1 MPDYKNMY
9 KNLFNAVTEAIGILQ
24 RAQTDVEEMYIN
36 SCEIDETKLS
46 QFKIVDN
53 KSDEK

>member
-24 RAQTDVEEMYIN
+24 RAQTDFEEMYIN
-36 SCEIDETKLS
+36 SREIDETKLS